1 MLSTVAQALLIW
13 CVVAPFAAMSIGAL
27 IHAGVGSE
35 PSLVP
40 VKNYKPD
47 RDRAL
52 SNSDSR

>member
-13 CVVAPFAAMSIGAL
+13 FLLAPFAAMSIGAF

-35 PSLVP
+35 PSLGP